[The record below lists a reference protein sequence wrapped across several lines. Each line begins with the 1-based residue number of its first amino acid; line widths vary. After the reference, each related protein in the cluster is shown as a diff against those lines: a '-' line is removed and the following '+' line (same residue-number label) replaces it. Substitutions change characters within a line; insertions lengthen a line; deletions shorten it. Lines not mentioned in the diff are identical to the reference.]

1 MNETT
6 GQFRSAAFGGFHRQ
20 DVLDY
25 IETITRENEA
35 RREELEQ
42 ALARER
48 EARAQAEARLE
59 TAEDQAAQAA
69 SERDRL
75 AEELARTKEA
85 LDQTAAA
92 LTQARSQAEDLESK
106 VSHLAPEAESWQRIK
121 DTAGD
126 IEVSAH
132 ERAQI
137 TLQCA
142 RAQAAEIR
150 ADGVRWVLDIQ
161 NRCDRLKRDLAN
173 SILSA
178 ETELDTVRAAFSRAQ
193 EDMEGIQDALSDL
206 VAGASEEEN

>member
-25 IETITRENEA
+25 IETITRENQASREA
-35 RREELEQ
+35 LEQ

-48 EARAQAEARLE
+48 EARDQAEARLE

-69 SERDRL
+69 ADRDRL

-92 LTQARSQAEDLESK
+92 LTQAQSQAEDLE
-106 VSHLAPEAESWQRIK
+106 
-121 DTAGD
+121 

-150 ADGVRWVLDIQ
+150 ADGVRWILDIQ

-206 VAGASEEEN
+206 VACAGEEEN

>member
-1 MNETT
+1 MNEST

-25 IETITRENEA
+25 IEKLTRESQA
-35 RREELEQ
+35 QQAQLEQ
-42 ALARER
+42 ALEQER
-48 EARAQAEARLE
+48 EARDRAEAQLE
-59 TAEDQAAQAA
+59 DLRDQAAQATEA
-69 SERDRL
+69 QARL
-75 AEELARTKEA
+75 EEELVQTREALERSAADLAQAQGQVDDLRTKVSA
-85 LDQTAAA
+85 L
-92 LTQARSQAEDLESK
+92 E
-106 VSHLAPEAESWQRIK
+106 PGAESWQRIK
-121 DTAGD
+121 DTAGN

-150 ADGVRWVLDIQ
+150 ADGVRWILDIQ
-161 NRCDRLKRDLAN
+161 NRCDRLKRDLAS

-178 ETELDTVRAAFSRAQ
+178 ETELDAVRAAFARAQ

-206 VAGASEEEN
+206 AAGASEEP